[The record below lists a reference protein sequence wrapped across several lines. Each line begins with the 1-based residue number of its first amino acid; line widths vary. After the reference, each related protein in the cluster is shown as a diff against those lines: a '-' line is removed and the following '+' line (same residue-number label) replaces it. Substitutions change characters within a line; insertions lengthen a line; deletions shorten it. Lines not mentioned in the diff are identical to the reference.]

1 MSVTDRQLAPRPVVL
16 VGLAG
21 ADESAGSC
29 APTVESLT
37 IGDATS
43 GVITFRNDADSRPGA
58 AIDLAITG
66 EFALDKTTIGPLG
79 PGETEAVTVTVTAVG
94 AQIGVLTATTSGG
107 EVAVSVSSSLS
118 HVPSAIAGL
127 VDAYDARLLDGVTDG
142 AIVTAFPARLGD
154 DAAENAARNGATFAE
169 DAFGAGLHAVQFLG
183 KTAKFDLPAA
193 VRAALIATGEAE
205 AWVVTNGITTGV
217 GAEPV
222 GFGTRNET
230 GQHGLFTSGGLI
242 YTNFAITSQ
251 QSLATVASGVY
262 TNPHVVR
269 LYFRADTG
277 RVGVEVDGALVA
289 EKAATFGLDDVL
301 TIGGDYNGT
310 YFWNGDIGECL
321 VFDRFLTG
329 DDVTDLYAYFASVW
343 GVS

>member
-142 AIVTAFPARLGD
+142 AIVTAAFGGPNAYAGRALGAAHAGLLD
-154 DAAENAARNGATFAE
+154 RGMNDGHFDAVVGHLGATLSQLGVARE
-169 DAFGAGLHAVQFLG
+169 LIEEAAG
-183 KTAKFDLPAA
+183 
-193 VRAALIATGEAE
+193 
-205 AWVVTNGITTGV
+205 
-217 GAEPV
+217 
-222 GFGTRNET
+222 
-230 GQHGLFTSGGLI
+230 
-242 YTNFAITSQ
+242 
-251 QSLATVASGVY
+251 
-262 TNPHVVR
+262 
-269 LYFRADTG
+269 
-277 RVGVEVDGALVA
+277 VA
-289 EKAATFGLDDVL
+289 E
-301 TIGGDYNGT
+301 
-310 YFWNGDIGECL
+310 
-321 VFDRFLTG
+321 
-329 DDVTDLYAYFASVW
+329 SVR
-343 GVS
+343 GAVMGRA